1 MDSKTRML
9 TIFSMLGIMVLVG
22 LVVVFTNQDKLGISF
37 GKKQTVVSED
47 VRDGEETG
55 KAQDANLTAFLQDE
69 SFFDQ
74 EEVALSGDIKEEI
87 AGEES
92 DTRLTLLATSIEK
105 DLRIKVV
112 DDNGK
117 AVAGYP
123 FLVNIE
129 GVGTFEDEDKDG
141 LIYVSDLKQGKYEI
155 SLQEMKG
162 FTVPTDSL
170 TARVKA
176 IVSYTV
182 IEDISYL
189 ICSESEIDASV
200 EDLGKKE
207 IDAEDE
213 DDTQYTELM
222 NEVSMED
229 AVALGVD
236 VSKYQKKID
245 WETVAQAGV
254 EFAIIRLGYRGMQS
268 GALVEDP
275 YFKENLKG
283 AKEAGI
289 KVGVY
294 FFSQAVNAVEA
305 VEEASMAIALLE
317 GEELDYPIFIDTEGG
332 GGTARADSIDAA
344 TRTLVCQYFCKT
356 IQNEGYK
363 AGVYSGRNYYYNK
376 LQADA
381 LEEYTIWL
389 AEYRETPLY
398 ENRYDMWQYTS
409 KGTVAGIEGNVD
421 LNVSYLGY

>member
-254 EFAIIRLGYRGMQS
+254 EFAIIRLGYRGMQ
-268 GALVEDP
+268 
-275 YFKENLKG
+275 
-283 AKEAGI
+283 
-289 KVGVY
+289 
-294 FFSQAVNAVEA
+294 
-305 VEEASMAIALLE
+305 
-317 GEELDYPIFIDTEGG
+317 
-332 GGTARADSIDAA
+332 
-344 TRTLVCQYFCKT
+344 
-356 IQNEGYK
+356 
-363 AGVYSGRNYYYNK
+363 
-376 LQADA
+376 
-381 LEEYTIWL
+381 
-389 AEYRETPLY
+389 
-398 ENRYDMWQYTS
+398 
-409 KGTVAGIEGNVD
+409 
-421 LNVSYLGY
+421 